1 MRRAKNFT
9 LPAAWFHWFSWT
21 GYWRRSLLSG
31 SMVVWISSAG
41 TVPETLV
48 LRQKV
53 AIDEAKVAC
62 VGHGLGWEAAR

>member
-1 MRRAKNFT
+1 
-9 LPAAWFHWFSWT
+9 
-21 GYWRRSLLSG
+21 
-31 SMVVWISSAG
+31 MVVWISSAG

-62 VGHGLGWEAAR
+62 VGHGLGWEAARCVPHVEC